1 MRRNKPNIHIIAKP
15 YLPLTNNPKGYI
27 IKEINKRM
35 QIMRNVVITG
45 GSRGIGAAMAKAFSK
60 NGDRVFIIYKKSDED
75 AEKLKNEYGVI
86 PVKADI
92 SNPDDVLFAES
103 EVHKT
108 CGGIDV
114 LINNAG
120 ISQIKLF
127 SDITDDDWRNV
138 MGVNFD
144 GTFFVTRAFLPD
156 MINKKAGKII
166 NVSSMWG
173 EVGASCEV
181 HYSASKAAQI
191 GFTKALA
198 KELAPSGITV
208 NCITPGVIET
218 EMNEG
223 LSEETKR
230 ELIEEIPLMRMGKAE
245 EVANLAL
252 FLASDKADYITGQVI
267 GISGGMVI

>member
-1 MRRNKPNIHIIAKP
+1 
-15 YLPLTNNPKGYI
+15 
-27 IKEINKRM
+27 
-35 QIMRNVVITG
+35 MRNVVITG
-45 GSRGIGAAMAKAFSK
+45 GSRGIGAECAKAFAK
-60 NGDRVFIIYKKSDED
+60 NGDRVFIIYKNSRKE
-75 AEKLKNEYGVI
+75 AEELKKEYGII
-86 PVKADI
+86 PVKADV
-92 SNPDDVLFAES
+92 SNPQ
-103 EVHKT
+103 EVILARDEIHKIS
-108 CGGIDV
+108 GGIDI

-127 SDITDDDWRNV
+127 SDITDEDWRN
-138 MGVNFD
+138 MFGVNCD

-156 MINKKAGKII
+156 MISKKAGKII
-166 NVSSMWG
+166 NISSMWG

-198 KELAPSGITV
+198 KEVAPSGICV

-218 EMNEG
+218 EMNAC
-223 LSEETKR
+223 LDEETKA
-230 ELIEEIPLMRMGKAE
+230 ELIDEIPLMRMGKPG

-252 FLASDKADYITGQVI
+252 FLASESADYITGQVI